1 MSGTVQT
8 KRVRV
13 PALKYLLFF
22 SFLSGQV
29 YNGNTLFSAY
39 TDDPE
44 SMDIELYG
52 NYPNP
57 FNPATSIRFSVPASG
72 SVNISVYDF
81 TDDQVATILTRA
93 YCPALIPSAG
103 TLGKHPSGVYIVRIG
118 TDR

>member
-39 TDDPE
+39 TDDPDDE
-44 SMDIELYG
+44 EHYSNLINNDGNINILDIVEL
-52 NYPNP
+52 N
-57 FNPATSIRFSVPASG
+57 
-72 SVNISVYDF
+72 NI
-81 TDDQVATILTRA
+81 IL
-93 YCPALIPSAG
+93 
-103 TLGKHPSGVYIVRIG
+103 
-118 TDR
+118 DN